1 MSRAA
6 IAKLKSEKRLLLSY
20 IFNTHVHAAR
30 VVLPAGASLKDV
42 DWALVDDV
50 MELLATLTD
59 ESLPIDLTA
68 FVAPAAAVAAAVEVR
83 VPTAPPFH
91 FAAERGVREFG
102 LPELPMPEVA
112 VAAFELLLFATS
124 ASASLDSSASL
135 ASESIRAKLSV
146 RKSHALQLRQ
156 FVLRARGV
164 KSVPIACA
172 ALADRAA
179 MLQQV
184 APTDFES
191 FALFAAWQRR
201 QVSVLVNGTVAC
213 LHGGASSDAKTK
225 LVALRAAATQLLTL
239 SSDVAKT
246 GFLSSSAL
254 ERASSAFVTAL
265 SAAVPAESGSR
276 CVSGALVEVLAV
288 TLLNEPVDTVPSMH
302 AHALESS
309 AAAVG
314 FGDDADDIDSLLR
327 KVVCVYAC
335 VTTSHFNVMVAR
347 VALCVSRLGESEGA
361 WLRAQVGLDRLLRLH
376 AKAGKSARRS
386 EQDSSASDEQAYG
399 VCVIPL
405 VRDALQNRLQHAFAA
420 FASARA
426 FAASVA
432 SLTALCAP
440 GDDQLL
446 SLINASVDEWHRRLG
461 QVSLHDL
468 ARACDEFV
476 DAAAALSA
484 ELPDPRAANRA
495 CALQLCDLLRDRVSV
510 AFSSGEVATF
520 DRPMIELCLLCQR
533 VFLKVSAAAAGDA
546 VSAIQWEQLC
556 RPICVKWIDE
566 SGGLLRT
573 FAAKAPRSEKWIAID
588 APNQQ
593 RHGSSVVDLCGLIA
607 QLLAVPS
614 ELATIAPTLALEMT
628 VGFSAHVTAAVGI
641 YTNGAIAELGG
652 GPSLLPASLNKLL
665 SPAEHAMHR
674 MASKLAPSSRR
685 GSGSVPQSAPA
696 VRVVQA
702 PPRDFLAKIFT
713 ILNSL
718 LWLRVGL
725 NHACESAAAKRGNA
739 ASEWRALL
747 AEPLKE
753 ARRAP
758 RKALRA
764 VAVNVVFEPRQ
775 PLRQALDLLWRAPL
789 HASSVSQALLPA
801 LDAVLDA
808 MHDTAALDQRLLTPL
823 AAWIAAS
830 VLAGVWHALLFG
842 GRFFSPADGDFLVAE
857 IGELERFFAQGLPP
871 EQVARAVRPLRGLVA
886 MFDCQVG
893 ELAKLLPQAP
903 PRAAPQVRT
912 PFTKRNICA
921 VLLSHQHDADVKE
934 LRQVI
939 ASRRADF
946 DAVLAPAVVLT
957 WLFEVDAC
965 ADVVD
970 ESGGGGGGNDGDDDA
985 LGSQIDLI
993 VSVLNE
999 QQGRFD

>member
-20 IFNTHVHAAR
+20 IFNTHVHPTR
-30 VVLPAGASLKDV
+30 VALPAGASLKDV

-50 MELLATLTD
+50 MELLATVTD

-68 FVAPAAAVAAAVEVR
+68 FVAPVAAVAAAVELR
-83 VPTAPPFH
+83 VPTTAPFH

-102 LPELPMPEVA
+102 FPELPMPEVA

-124 ASASLDSSASL
+124 ASAALDASAAL
-135 ASESIRAKLSV
+135 ASESIRAKLSM
-146 RKSHALQLRQ
+146 RKSHAVQLRQ
-156 FVLRARGV
+156 FVQRARGA

-179 MLQQV
+179 LLQQV

-191 FALFAAWQRR
+191 FALFAAWQKR

-213 LHGGASSDAKTK
+213 LHGGASSDAKAK
-225 LVALRAAATQLLTL
+225 LVALRAAATQLLAL
-239 SSDVAKT
+239 SADVAKT

-254 ERASSAFVTAL
+254 ERASSAFVAAL

-314 FGDDADDIDSLLR
+314 FGDEADDIDTLLR
-327 KVVCVYAC
+327 KVVCPYAC

-386 EQDSSASDEQAYG
+386 EQDSSVSDEQAYG

-405 VRDALQNRLQHAFAA
+405 VRDALQNRLRHAFAA

-446 SLINASVDEWHRRLG
+446 SLVNASVDEWHRRLG

-468 ARACDEFV
+468 ARACDQVV
-476 DAAAALSA
+476 DAAAALFA
-484 ELPDPRAANRA
+484 ELPDPRKANRA
-495 CALQLCDLLRDRVSV
+495 CALRLCDLLRDRVSV
-510 AFSSGEVATF
+510 AFSSGEIATF
-520 DRPMIELCLLCQR
+520 DRPMIELCVLSQR

-556 RPICVKWIDE
+556 RPICVRWIDE
-566 SGGLLRT
+566 SGGLLRA
-573 FAAKAPRSEKWIAID
+573 FAAKAPRSEKWVAID
-588 APNQQ
+588 APNKQ
-593 RHGSSVVDLCGLIA
+593 RHSSSVVDLCGLIA

-628 VGFSAHVTAAVGI
+628 GGFSAHVAAAVGV

-652 GPSLLPASLNKLL
+652 GPSLLPVSLNKLL

-674 MASKLAPSSRR
+674 MASKLAPSSLSRR

-696 VRVVQA
+696 ARVVQA
-702 PPRDFLAKIFT
+702 PPRDFLGKIFT

-747 AEPLKE
+747 AEPLTE

-758 RKALRA
+758 RRALRA

-789 HASSVSQALLPA
+789 HASSVAQALLPA

-808 MHDTAALDQRLLTPL
+808 VHDTAALDQRLLTPL

-830 VLAGVWHALLFG
+830 ALAGVWHALLFG

-886 MFDCQVG
+886 MFDCKVG

-903 PRAAPQVRT
+903 PSAAPQVRT

-921 VLLSHQHDADVKE
+921 VLLSHQHEVDVKE

-970 ESGGGGGGNDGDDDA
+970 ASDGGDDADADA
-985 LGSQIDLI
+985 LDSQIDLI
-993 VSVLNE
+993 ISVLNE
-999 QQGRFD
+999 QQGRFE